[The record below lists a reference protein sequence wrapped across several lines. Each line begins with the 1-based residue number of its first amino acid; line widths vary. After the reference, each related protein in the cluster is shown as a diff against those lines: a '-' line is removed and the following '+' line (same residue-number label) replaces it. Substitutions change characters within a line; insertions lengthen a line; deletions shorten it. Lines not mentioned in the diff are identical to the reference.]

1 MGKIYCSYF
10 WIRKQIQFIMN
21 INEKITMSNSFKSMN
36 IFKKLGLT
44 LLLVMLLAYF
54 ALSIKF
60 ILS

>member
-1 MGKIYCSYF
+1 
-10 WIRKQIQFIMN
+10 MN
-21 INEKITMSNSFKSMN
+21 INETITMGNSFKSMN